1 MSKLLGLSGMKGLDN
16 FKSLSRS
23 GLGAA
28 KAMPISSRMSS
39 DMVSTG
45 SFANLK
51 LTAEKLVKEQA
62 SAKTD
67 LQLASSKLKKLTE
80 DVRMLEEKLQNAY
93 NENAKLKVKQKE
105 DQKLWKGLE
114 SKFSSTK
121 TMCDQLT
128 ETLQHLTGVVQD
140 AEKDKASFE
149 DRQSATSVVIDN
161 LQDNMKAL
169 SLRLES
175 SEETVRNCK
184 RELNELGI
192 EGEKMENYFRV
203 EQSKSIS
210 VIEEKDAMIKEF
222 EATVAVNGLAV
233 ETLKSKLEE
242 LHLESRL
249 KEKELEDLRTAK
261 KNLEKEKSD
270 LVSKNSDFAKQLDT
284 SLQEIKNLNEFV
296 NDMVV
301 KFTDLDSQSLAFAE
315 KIIQLNALFDSG
327 FEMMRKKG
335 ELAAQHAQQKFGK
348 LQDQYTSITSD
359 KNALQLS
366 NKDLKDNVSALQ
378 KEQENAMVQ
387 HAEESRLAEHQIRKL
402 ESEVELLLSK
412 KMEMEVLISKQQE
425 NIVTLSENSKLSE
438 NEMQNLSL
446 KLSEM
451 ETENKDHIG
460 ELQSDMQKK
469 EDEIHL
475 VRKEIDNYTETVDS
489 LEKHVTEI
497 NNKLEEKDQLV
508 QELQDRE
515 KQLEA
520 EREKI
525 QVSLLAAESNLAES
539 KKQYDQMLESKQLE
553 LSRHLKE
560 LSQKNDQAIN
570 DIRRRYDLE
579 KLDSINLE
587 KDKVA
592 TNAFVKGHLSGNIS
606 SPFTSFINL
615 QAEKIVGEME
625 KNCELK
631 LLECR
636 EESKQNLKR
645 VLEEHANLVCHIQ
658 QEHSKKEMSLVA
670 SHNEELKRARIQY
683 ENELREANPF
693 KLSFK
698 TNSMRNEHEA
708 QLRALRLEH
717 EDDCRRLQEEL
728 DMQKSKEEKQRALLQ
743 LQWKVMG
750 NNPEEEEV
758 TSKKNYSGSV
768 TKRNQPDSS
777 KRSQLAPVRS
787 EAKDVDS
794 HYLVG
799 SQTPVSN
806 LLRKVEQVNTGSLP
820 KHSRK
825 VTRHEYEVETT
836 NGRTITKR
844 RKTKSTV
851 MFDVCKIEFLTA
863 LLAVDPSNHKKK
875 RTPKVKTPREV
886 IGGIKGG
893 GHPKP
898 ANIGDLFSEGSL
910 NPYADD
916 PYAFDKR
923 YSYRE
928 NTGEEVLLQIAHLK

>member
-1 MSKLLGLSGMKGLDN
+1 MSKLLGLSGMKGLDH
-16 FKSLSRS
+16 FKSLGS

-28 KAMPISSRMSS
+28 KSMSISTRMFS
-39 DMVSTG
+39 DMASAG

-51 LTAEKLVKEQA
+51 LTAEKLLKEQA

-105 DQKLWKGLE
+105 DEKLWKGLE

-121 TMCDQLT
+121 TLCDQLT
-128 ETLQHLTGVVQD
+128 ETLQHLANVVQD
-140 AEKDKASFE
+140 GKK
-149 DRQSATSVVIDN
+149 
-161 LQDNMKAL
+161 
-169 SLRLES
+169 
-175 SEETVRNCK
+175 
-184 RELNELGI
+184 ELNELGI
-192 EGEKMENYFRV
+192 EKEKMESYFRV

-210 VIEEKDAMIKEF
+210 VLEEKDAMIKEF

-249 KEKELEDLRTAK
+249 KEDELEDLRTAK

-296 NDMVV
+296 NDML
-301 KFTDLDSQSLAFAE
+301 KE
-315 KIIQLNALFDSG
+315 
-327 FEMMRKKG
+327 G

-348 LQDQYTSITSD
+348 LQDQYTSITSE
-359 KNALQLS
+359 KNALQLA
-366 NKDLKDNVSALQ
+366 NKDLKDNVSVLQ

-387 HAEESRLAEHQIRKL
+387 HAEESRLAEDQIRKL
-402 ESEVELLLSK
+402 ESEVELLLFK
-412 KMEMEVLISKQQE
+412 KMEMEVLISKLQE

-438 NEMQNLSL
+438 NEMVNSSH
-446 KLSEM
+446 KIFMSK
-451 ETENKDHIG
+451 NKDHIR

-475 VRKEIDNYTETVDS
+475 LRKEIDNYTETVDS
-489 LEKHVTEI
+489 LENHVTEI
-497 NNKLEEKDQLV
+497 HNKLEEKDQLV

-525 QVSLLAAESNLAES
+525 QASLLAAESNLAES
-539 KKQYDQMLESKQLE
+539 KKQYDQMLASKQLE

-579 KLDSINLE
+579 KLESINLE
-587 KDKVA
+587 KEK
-592 TNAFVKGHLSGNIS
+592 
-606 SPFTSFINL
+606 
-615 QAEKIVGEME
+615 AEKNVGEME

-645 VLEEHANLVCHIQ
+645 VQEEHANLVCHIQ

-683 ENELREANPF
+683 ENELGE
-693 KLSFK
+693 K

-758 TSKKNYSGSV
+758 TSKKNHSGSV
-768 TKRNQPDSS
+768 TKRNQPDSG

-851 MFDVCKIEFLTA
+851 MFD
-863 LLAVDPSNHKKK
+863 DPSNHKKK
-875 RTPKVKTPREV
+875 RTPKVKTSREV

-916 PYAFDKR
+916 PYAFD
-923 YSYRE
+923 
-928 NTGEEVLLQIAHLK
+928 

>member
-1 MSKLLGLSGMKGLDN
+1 MSKLLGLSGMKGLDH
-16 FKSLSRS
+16 FKSLSGS
-23 GLGAA
+23 GVGAA
-28 KAMPISSRMSS
+28 KTMSIPTRMSS

-80 DVRMLEEKLQNAY
+80 EVQVLEEKLKNAY
-93 NENAKLKVKQKE
+93 NENAKLKVKHKE
-105 DQKLWKGLE
+105 DEKLWKGLE

-121 TMCDQLT
+121 TLCDQLT
-128 ETLQHLTGVVQD
+128 ETLQHLAGVVQD

-149 DRQSATSVVIDN
+149 DRQSATSVVVDN
-161 LQDNMKAL
+161 LQDDLKSL

-192 EGEKMENYFRV
+192 EKEKMKNCFMV
-203 EQSKSIS
+203 EQSKCTS
-210 VIEEKDAMIKEF
+210 VIEEKDAMIKEL

-233 ETLKSKLEE
+233 ENLKNKLEE
-242 LHLESRL
+242 LHIESRL
-249 KEKELEDLRTAK
+249 KEDKLEDLRTAK
-261 KNLEKEKSD
+261 NNVEKEKSD
-270 LVSKNSDFAKQLDT
+270 LVSKNNEFAKQLDT

-296 NDMVV
+296 NEMVV
-301 KFTDLDSQSLAFAE
+301 KLTDLDSQSLAFAE
-315 KIIQLNALFDSG
+315 KIIQLTALFDSG
-327 FEMMRKKG
+327 FEMMRERG

-348 LQDQYTSITSD
+348 LQDQYTSITSE
-359 KNALQLS
+359 KNALLLA
-366 NKDLKDNVSALQ
+366 NKDLKDKVSALQ
-378 KEQENAMVQ
+378 KEQEHAMVQ
-387 HAEESRLAEHQIRKL
+387 HAQESLLAEDQIRKL
-402 ESEVELLLSK
+402 ESEVELLLAK
-412 KMEMEVLISKQQE
+412 KEEMELLISKLRE
-425 NIVTLSENSKLSE
+425 NIVTLSDSSKLSE

-460 ELQSDMQKK
+460 KLQSDMQKK
-469 EDEIHL
+469 EDEIHVL
-475 VRKEIDNYTETVDS
+475 RKEIDNYTEIVDS

-508 QELQDRE
+508 QELQDKE

-525 QVSLLAAESNLAES
+525 QASLLAAESKLTES

-560 LSQKNDQAIN
+560 LSQKNDQAIS

-579 KLDSINLE
+579 KLESVNLE
-587 KDKVA
+587 KEK
-592 TNAFVKGHLSGNIS
+592 
-606 SPFTSFINL
+606 
-615 QAEKIVGEME
+615 AEKIVGEME

-631 LLECR
+631 LSECR

-645 VLEEHANLVCHIQ
+645 VQEEHANLVCQIQ
-658 QEHSKKEMSLVA
+658 QAHSKKEMSLVA
-670 SHNEELKRARIQY
+670 SHNEELKSSHFHY
-683 ENELREANPF
+683 ENELRE
-693 KLSFK
+693 K

-708 QLRALRLEH
+708 QLRALRLEL
-717 EDDCRRLQEEL
+717 EDNSRRLQEEL
-728 DMQKSKEEKQRALLQ
+728 YMQKSKEEKQRALLQ

-750 NNPEEEEV
+750 DNPEEEEV
-758 TSKKNYSGSV
+758 TSKKNYCCSV
-768 TKRNQPDSS
+768 TKRNPPDSG
-777 KRSQLAPVRS
+777 KPPVRA

-799 SQTPVSN
+799 NQIPVSN
-806 LLRKVEQVNTGSLP
+806 LLRKVEQVNSGSLP
-820 KHSRK
+820 QHSRK
-825 VTRHEYEVETT
+825 VTHHEYEVETT
-836 NGRTITKR
+836 NSRIITKR

-851 MFDVCKIEFLTA
+851 VFD
-863 LLAVDPSNHKKK
+863 DPSKHKKR
-875 RTPKVKTPREV
+875 RTPKVKTPKEI
-886 IGGIKGG
+886 IGVVIKGQ
-893 GHPKP
+893 PKP

-916 PYAFDKR
+916 PYAFD
-923 YSYRE
+923 
-928 NTGEEVLLQIAHLK
+928 

>member
-105 DQKLWKGLE
+105 DEKLWKGLE

-121 TMCDQLT
+121 TLCDQLT

-192 EGEKMENYFRV
+192 EKEKMENYFRV

-249 KEKELEDLRTAK
+249 KEDELEDLRTAK

-348 LQDQYTSITSD
+348 LQDQYTSITSE
-359 KNALQLS
+359 KNALQLA

-387 HAEESRLAEHQIRKL
+387 HAEESRLAEDQIRKL

-587 KDKVA
+587 KDK
-592 TNAFVKGHLSGNIS
+592 
-606 SPFTSFINL
+606 
-615 QAEKIVGEME
+615 AEKIVGEME

-636 EESKQNLKR
+636 EESKQNLER

-683 ENELREANPF
+683 ENELRE
-693 KLSFK
+693 K

-768 TKRNQPDSS
+768 TKRNQPDSG

-794 HYLVG
+794 HYPVG

-851 MFDVCKIEFLTA
+851 MFD
-863 LLAVDPSNHKKK
+863 DPSNHKKK

-923 YSYRE
+923 YY
-928 NTGEEVLLQIAHLK
+928 

>member
-1 MSKLLGLSGMKGLDN
+1 MSKLLGLSGMKGLDH
-16 FKSLSRS
+16 FKSLSGS
-23 GLGAA
+23 GVGAA
-28 KAMPISSRMSS
+28 KAMSIPTRMSS

-80 DVRMLEEKLQNAY
+80 EVHMLEEKLKNAY

-105 DQKLWKGLE
+105 DEKLWKGLE

-121 TMCDQLT
+121 TLCDQLT
-128 ETLQHLTGVVQD
+128 ETLQHLAGVVQD

-149 DRQSATSVVIDN
+149 DRQSATSVVVDN
-161 LQDNMKAL
+161 LQDDLKSL

-192 EGEKMENYFRV
+192 EKEKMKNCFMV
-203 EQSKSIS
+203 EQSKCTS

-233 ETLKSKLEE
+233 ENLKNKLEE

-249 KEKELEDLRTAK
+249 KEDKLEDLRTAK
-261 KNLEKEKSD
+261 KNAEKEKSD
-270 LVSKNSDFAKQLDT
+270 LVSKNSEFAKQLDT

-296 NDMVV
+296 NEMVV
-301 KFTDLDSQSLAFAE
+301 KVTDLDSQSLAFAE
-315 KIIQLNALFDSG
+315 KIIQLTALFDSG
-327 FEMMRKKG
+327 FEMMRERG

-348 LQDQYTSITSD
+348 LHDQYTSITSE
-359 KNALQLS
+359 KNALLLA
-366 NKDLKDNVSALQ
+366 NKDLKDKVSALQ
-378 KEQENAMVQ
+378 KEQEHAMVQ
-387 HAEESRLAEHQIRKL
+387 HAQESLLAEDQIRKL
-402 ESEVELLLSK
+402 DSEVELLLSK
-412 KMEMEVLISKQQE
+412 KKEMELLISKLQE
-425 NIVTLSENSKLSE
+425 NIVTLSDSSKLSE

-460 ELQSDMQKK
+460 KLQSDMQKK
-469 EDEIHL
+469 EDEIHVL
-475 VRKEIDNYTETVDS
+475 RKEIDNYTETVDS

-508 QELQDRE
+508 QELQDKE

-525 QVSLLAAESNLAES
+525 QASLLAAESKLTES

-579 KLDSINLE
+579 KLESVNLE
-587 KDKVA
+587 KEK
-592 TNAFVKGHLSGNIS
+592 
-606 SPFTSFINL
+606 
-615 QAEKIVGEME
+615 AEKIVGEME

-631 LLECR
+631 LSECR
-636 EESKQNLKR
+636 EESKQNLKH
-645 VLEEHANLVCHIQ
+645 VQEEHANLVCQIQ
-658 QEHSKKEMSLVA
+658 QAHSRKEMCLVA
-670 SHNEELKRARIQY
+670 SHNEELKRSRFQY
-683 ENELREANPF
+683 ENELRE
-693 KLSFK
+693 K

-708 QLRALRLEH
+708 QLRALRLEL
-717 EDDCRRLQEEL
+717 EDDSRRLQEEL
-728 DMQKSKEEKQRALLQ
+728 YMQKSKEEKQRALLQ

-750 NNPEEEEV
+750 DNPEEEEV
-758 TSKKNYSGSV
+758 TSKKNYSCSV
-768 TKRNQPDSS
+768 TKRNQPDSG
-777 KRSQLAPVRS
+777 KPPVRA

-799 SQTPVSN
+799 NQIPVSN
-806 LLRKVEQVNTGSLP
+806 LLRKVEQVNSGSLP
-820 KHSRK
+820 QHSRK
-825 VTRHEYEVETT
+825 VTHHEYEVETT
-836 NGRTITKR
+836 NSRIITKR

-851 MFDVCKIEFLTA
+851 MFD
-863 LLAVDPSNHKKK
+863 DPSKHKKR
-875 RTPKVKTPREV
+875 RTPKVKTPKEI
-886 IGGIKGG
+886 IGVVKK

-916 PYAFDKR
+916 PYAFD
-923 YSYRE
+923 
-928 NTGEEVLLQIAHLK
+928 

>member
-1 MSKLLGLSGMKGLDN
+1 MSKLLGLSGMKGHDH
-16 FKSLSRS
+16 FKSLSGS

-28 KAMPISSRMSS
+28 KSMSINPRMSS

-105 DQKLWKGLE
+105 DEKLWKGLE

-121 TMCDQLT
+121 TLCDQLT
-128 ETLQHLTGVVQD
+128 ETLQHLAGVVQD
-140 AEKDKASFE
+140 AEKDKASLE
-149 DRQSATSVVIDN
+149 DKQSATSVVIDN
-161 LQDNMKAL
+161 LQDNMNAL
-169 SLRLES
+169 YLRLES

-184 RELNELGI
+184 TELNELRI
-192 EGEKMENYFRV
+192 EKEKMGNCFRA
-203 EQSKSIS
+203 EQSKCIS

-233 ETLKSKLEE
+233 ENLKSKLEK

-249 KEKELEDLRTAK
+249 KEDELEDLRTAK
-261 KNLEKEKSD
+261 NNLEKEKSD

-296 NDMVV
+296 NEMLV
-301 KFTDLDSQSLAFAE
+301 KFTDLDSQSIAFAE

-327 FEMMRKKG
+327 FEMMREKG
-335 ELAAQHAQQKFGK
+335 ELAARHAQQKLGK
-348 LQDQYTSITSD
+348 LQDQYTSITSE
-359 KNALQLS
+359 KNALQLA
-366 NKDLKDNVSALQ
+366 NTDLKDKVFALQ
-378 KEQENAMVQ
+378 KEQEHATVQ
-387 HAEESRLAEHQIRKL
+387 HAEESRLAEDQIRKL
-402 ESEVELLLSK
+402 ESEREVLLSK
-412 KMEMEVLISKQQE
+412 KMEMELLISKLQE
-425 NIVTLSENSKLSE
+425 NIVTLSDNSKLSE

-460 ELQSDMQKK
+460 KLESDLQKK

-475 VRKEIDNYTETVDS
+475 LRKEIDNYTETVDS

-497 NNKLEEKDQLV
+497 NSKLEEKDQLV

-525 QVSLLAAESNLAES
+525 QTSLLAAESKLAES

-560 LSQKNDQAIN
+560 LSQKNDQAIS

-579 KLDSINLE
+579 KLESVDLE
-587 KDKVA
+587 KEK
-592 TNAFVKGHLSGNIS
+592 
-606 SPFTSFINL
+606 
-615 QAEKIVGEME
+615 AEKIIGEME
-625 KNCELK
+625 RNCESK

-636 EESKQNLKR
+636 DESKQKLKR
-645 VLEEHANLVCHIQ
+645 LQEENANLVCHIQ

-670 SHNEELKRARIQY
+670 SHNDELKRAQLQY
-683 ENELREANPF
+683 ESELRE
-693 KLSFK
+693 K
-698 TNSMRNEHEA
+698 TNSMRNEFQS
-708 QLRALRLEH
+708 QLRDLRLEH

-728 DMQKSKEEKQRALLQ
+728 DMQKSKEEQQRALLQ

-758 TSKKNYSGSV
+758 TSKKNYSCSV
-768 TKRNQPDSS
+768 TKRNQPDSV
-777 KRSQLAPVRS
+777 KRSQLAPERV
-787 EAKDVDS
+787 EAKDVGS

-806 LLRKVEQVNTGSLP
+806 LLRKVEQANTGNLP

-825 VTRHEYEVETT
+825 VTHHEYEVETT

-851 MFDVCKIEFLTA
+851 MFDDSSK
-863 LLAVDPSNHKKK
+863 HKKK

-886 IGGIKGG
+886 IGGIKG

-916 PYAFDKR
+916 PYAFD
-923 YSYRE
+923 
-928 NTGEEVLLQIAHLK
+928 

>member
-28 KAMPISSRMSS
+28 KPMSISTRS

-105 DQKLWKGLE
+105 DEKLWKGLE

-121 TMCDQLT
+121 TLCDQLT
-128 ETLQHLTGVVQD
+128 ETLQHLAGVVQN

-149 DRQSATSVVIDN
+149 DRQSASSVVIDN

-175 SEETVRNCK
+175 SEETVRKCT
-184 RELNELGI
+184 RELNELAN
-192 EGEKMENYFRV
+192 EKEKMENYFRV
-203 EQSKSIS
+203 EQSKSS
-210 VIEEKDAMIKEF
+210 RVIEEKDAMIKEF
-222 EATVAVNGLAV
+222 QATIAVNGLAV
-233 ETLKSKLEE
+233 ENLKSKLEE

-249 KEKELEDLRTAK
+249 KEDELEDLRTTK
-261 KNLEKEKSD
+261 KNLEEEKSD
-270 LVSKNSDFAKQLDT
+270 LVSKNRNFAEQLDT

-296 NDMVV
+296 NEMVV

-327 FEMMRKKG
+327 FEMMREKG
-335 ELAAQHAQQKFGK
+335 ELVAQHAQQKFGK
-348 LQDQYTSITSD
+348 LQDQYTSITSE
-359 KNALQLS
+359 KNALQLA
-366 NKDLKDNVSALQ
+366 NNDLKEKVSALQ
-378 KEQENAMVQ
+378 KEQEHAMVQ
-387 HAEESRLAEHQIRKL
+387 HAEESCLAEDQIRKL

-412 KMEMEVLISKQQE
+412 KMEMEGLISKLQE

-460 ELQSDMQKK
+460 KLQSDMLTK
-469 EDEIHL
+469 EDEIHHL
-475 VRKEIDNYTETVDS
+475 RKEIDTYTGTVDS

-508 QELQDRE
+508 QELQGRE
-515 KQLEA
+515 KELEA

-525 QVSLLAAESNLAES
+525 QASLLAAESKLAES
-539 KKQYDQMLESKQLE
+539 KRQCDQMLESKQLE
-553 LSRHLKE
+553 LSRNLKE
-560 LSQKNDQAIN
+560 LSQKNDQAIS

-579 KLDSINLE
+579 KLESINLE
-587 KDKVA
+587 KEK
-592 TNAFVKGHLSGNIS
+592 
-606 SPFTSFINL
+606 
-615 QAEKIVGEME
+615 AEKIVGEME

-645 VLEEHANLVCHIQ
+645 VQEQHANLVCQIQ
-658 QEHSKKEMSLVA
+658 QEHSKKEISLVG
-670 SHNEELKRARIQY
+670 SHNEELKRARLQY
-683 ENELREANPF
+683 ENELRE
-693 KLSFK
+693 K

-717 EDDCRRLQEEL
+717 EDDCRRLQDEL

-768 TKRNQPDSS
+768 TKRNQPDSH
-777 KRSQLAPVRS
+777 KRGQLAPERA

-794 HYLVG
+794 HHLVG

-806 LLRKVEQVNTGSLP
+806 LLRKVEQVNTGSLAT
-820 KHSRK
+820 HSRK
-825 VTRHEYEVETT
+825 VTHHAYEVETT

-851 MFDVCKIEFLTA
+851 MFD
-863 LLAVDPSNHKKK
+863 DPSKHKKR

-916 PYAFDKR
+916 PYAFD
-923 YSYRE
+923 
-928 NTGEEVLLQIAHLK
+928 